1 MSTPSFFHSRA
12 TLAHAVPLNQR
23 ASTVMS
29 SAMPP
34 KLHMSSAI
42 MLVGDQR
49 SCRKTPRDCVYAFS
63 HHQFSRW
70 RWICASVVAP
80 QKSVCGAPCANK
92 GFCEYAVN
100 QGFFDDLR
108 CAPDL
113 ISLHKLLFLAH
124 VFPDFCACGT
134 HCLPCGFLPAP
145 GVQKRRKQRCVGS
158 LHCCLFCF
166 LRYFCFDF

>member
-1 MSTPSFFHSRA
+1 M
-12 TLAHAVPLNQR
+12 AHAVLSKR
-23 ASTVMS
+23 HVVGDAAEVTECRMISK
-29 SAMPP
+29 AA
-34 KLHMSSAI
+34 AI
-42 MLVGDQR
+42 MLVGDHAAKR
-49 SCRKTPRDCVYAFS
+49 PRDCVYAFS
-63 HHQFSRW
+63 HHQFS

-92 GFCEYAVN
+92 GVCEYAVN

-113 ISLHKLLFLAH
+113 ISLHKLLFLPH